1 MNTNSL
7 SSLQPGDFPHY
18 IWRPAVLED
27 AAAIQRLFLAGDA
40 ADGTHRTDSIS
51 DIEREFKDP
60 DVDVEKDSLVA
71 FTPDGEVAALAWVY
85 IFPTAETKLQAYFWG
100 GVHPQHRRQGLGSAI
115 LGWMETRAS
124 QSLLARPEDLP
135 RIMRLH
141 CNDFEHERIAFFS
154 RHGYETARYFY
165 EMRRDLSQ
173 PIPAPAM
180 NGGLRLVEWT
190 PELDPFI
197 FEAFNES
204 FRDHWGFEPLTK
216 AAWDL
221 FMVGRESF
229 LPAMSYAVL
238 DGDQVAGFS
247 INFLNPEEN
256 ERKGIREAWVGDL
269 GVRRPWR
276 KRGIATALLHRS
288 MLDFKAAGMDY
299 ASLGVDTENPTGAL
313 GIYER
318 VGFTPVKRSISFQ
331 KPVERPPTTAAV
343 A

>member
-1 MNTNSL
+1 MNANNL
-7 SSLQPGDFPHY
+7 SSLHPSDFSNY

-27 AAAIQRLFLAGDA
+27 AAAIQRLFLDSDA
-40 ADGTHRTDSIS
+40 VDGTHRTDNIA
-51 DIEREFKDP
+51 DIQLEFEDP
-60 DVDVEKDSLVA
+60 DVDVEKDSLMA
-71 FTPDGEVAALAWVY
+71 IAPTGEVAALAWVY

-124 QSLLARPEDLP
+124 QALLARPEDLP

-141 CNDFEHERIAFFS
+141 CNDFEHERIAFFT
-154 RHGYETARYFY
+154 RHGYQIARHFF

-173 PIPAPAM
+173 PIAAPDLD
-180 NGGLRLVEWT
+180 GGLRLVAWT
-190 PELDPFI
+190 PELDPLI
-197 FEAFNES
+197 FDAFNES
-204 FRDHWGFEPLTK
+204 FRDHWGFEPMTK

-229 LPAMSYAVL
+229 RPDLSYAVL
-238 DGDQVAGFS
+238 DGNQVAGFS
-247 INFLNPEEN
+247 INFLNEEEN

-276 KRGIATALLHRS
+276 KRGIATALLNRS

-313 GIYER
+313 GVYER
-318 VGFTPVKRSISFQ
+318 VGFAAVKRSISFQ
-331 KPVERPPTTAAV
+331 KPVERPLAAAKV

>member
-1 MNTNSL
+1 MNTNHHA
-7 SSLQPGDFPHY
+7 SLQPSDFPNY
-18 IWRPAVLED
+18 IWRPALIED
-27 AAAIQRLFLAGDA
+27 APAIQRMFLAGDA
-40 ADGTHRTDSIS
+40 VDGTHRTDTLA

-71 FTPDGEVAALAWVY
+71 FTSDGEVAALAWVY
-85 IFPTAETKLQAYFWG
+85 IFPTAETKLQSYFWG

-115 LGWMETRAS
+115 MAWMEARAS
-124 QSLLARPEDLP
+124 AALLARPENLP

-141 CNDFEHERIAFFS
+141 CNDFEQERIDFFA
-154 RHGYETARYFY
+154 RHGFQPKRYFY
-165 EMRRDLSQ
+165 EMRRDLGQ
-173 PIPAPAM
+173 PIAGPDL
-180 NGGLRLVEWT
+180 NGGLRLVTWT
-190 PELDPFI
+190 QELDPLI

-204 FRDHWGFEPLTK
+204 FRDHWGFEPMTK
-216 AAWDL
+216 AAWEL

-229 LPAMSYAVL
+229 LPNQSYAVL

-247 INFLNPEEN
+247 INFLNEEEN

-276 KRGIATALLHRS
+276 KRGIATALLNRS
-288 MLDFKAAGMDY
+288 MIDFKAAGLDY

-313 GIYER
+313 GVYER

-331 KPVERPPTTAAV
+331 KPVCQPEDMKSPA
-343 A
+343 